1 MALLLSSLPLAYF
14 SSAAACQRPRALV
27 RAAAADY
34 ANFPCDEDTC
44 ATLPSGPSLAL
55 EADAIVSNICCGLQ
69 HVDMPAPGMG
79 LEKLFYFTTN
89 ECRAALTARRG
100 TEELDRFVG
109 WCANSQSLQPLLRCS
124 AFDIGEPKFIPGT
137 PTRGAL
143 ATYVVTAWDR
153 ATAFRHHSG
162 FERRTALEDCWLA
175 DAGSTAEER
184 TEQVRFTLQQE
195 RRPPLQG
202 CWLVKEIL
210 PLRLQF
216 LDWD

>member
-1 MALLLSSLPLAYF
+1 MKRAFNSH
-14 SSAAACQRPRALV
+14 QRGAEFQEFQV
-27 RAAAADY
+27 R
-34 ANFPCDEDTC
+34 
-44 ATLPSGPSLAL
+44 GVR
-55 EADAIVSNICCGLQ
+55 EAES
-69 HVDMPAPGMG
+69 
-79 LEKLFYFTTN
+79 
-89 ECRAALTARRG
+89 
-100 TEELDRFVG
+100 FV
-109 WCANSQSLQPLLRCS
+109 QPLLRCS

-162 FERRTALEDCWLA
+162 FERRTSLEDCWFA
-175 DAGSTAEER
+175 ER
-184 TEQVRFTLQQE
+184 TEQVHFTLQQE